1 MTRQPEHLNEPI
13 LAYVR
18 KDFAALRKHLTVQ
31 EALDAI
37 RMQGIGEKIV
47 YFYVVDDDERL
58 VGVLPTRR
66 LLTAPLDRP
75 LSALMI
81 SRLVAI
87 PQTATVLDAC
97 EQFVLHKFLAFPV
110 VDEQRRIVGIV
121 DVALF
126 TEEVFGLAERER
138 VDEVFESIG
147 FRISQVRDASPF
159 RAFRFRFPWLLA
171 TITSGLVCALLASAY
186 EGTLAK
192 SILLAFFLT
201 LVLALGESV
210 SIQSMTVTIQA
221 LRAGRPT
228 WRWFFGAFRR
238 ESGTSVLL
246 GLGCGLLVG
255 LVVWLWR
262 GSALAGVVI
271 GGSIFLSLCGACA
284 FGLGIPTLLHS
295 LRLDPK
301 VAAGPLTLA
310 LADIATLVFYFNLAR
325 ILL

>member
-1 MTRQPEHLNEPI
+1 MTRQPENPNEPI
-13 LAYVR
+13 LAHVR

-37 RMQGIGEKIV
+37 RGQGIGERIV
-47 YFYVVDDDERL
+47 YFYVVDDEERL

-66 LLTAPLDRP
+66 LLTAPLDKS

-81 SRLVAI
+81 SRLVTI
-87 PQTATVLDAC
+87 PQTATVLEAC

-110 VDEQRRIVGIV
+110 VDDQRRIVGIV

-126 TEEVFGLAERER
+126 TNEVFDLAERER
-138 VDEVFESIG
+138 MEDVFETIG
-147 FRISQVRDASPF
+147 FRVSQVRDASPL

-171 TITSGLVCALLASAY
+171 TIGSGLVCAFFASAY
-186 EGTLAK
+186 EAALAK

-210 SIQSMTVTIQA
+210 GIQSMTVTIQA

-238 ESGTSVLL
+238 EFGTSVLL

-262 GSALAGVVI
+262 GSALAGGVI
-271 GGSIFLSLCGACA
+271 GGSIFLSLCTACA
-284 FGLGIPTLLHS
+284 FGLSIPTLLHS
-295 LRLDPK
+295 LKLDPK
-301 VAAGPLTLA
+301 VAAGPLALA
-310 LADIATLVFYFNLAR
+310 LADIATLVFYFNLAT